1 MTHSPHST
9 FRLFSQVV
17 LNQPV
22 NGMLVELT
30 RTRGDPVL
38 FLKSK
43 DLGSVPG
50 GLPTVS
56 DYTEF
61 ADSDGFRRSASPLAC

>member
-1 MTHSPHST
+1 M
-9 FRLFSQVV
+9 
-17 LNQPV
+17 

-50 GLPTVS
+50 GLPTVT